1 MVSLPVLPSKSS
13 VVMQLNRGSVESS
26 SLDMKTT
33 MTSVG
38 DSKLQA
44 EGSARSH
51 PTNEKPV
58 DGQLG
63 KDLELQEQ
71 EIMKPIKAAKIH
83 DFCFGI
89 PFGGL
94 VLSGGFVGFL
104 FQEIDSSKG
113 ESLRRCLFI
122 DVNMFIMLAKYYGY
136 IFWMSHK
143 KHFHNYS
150 LTKKFF
156 PAGFYAIMSV
166 AMLCFYSYVM
176 ISGGNPP
183 PKKKLSASSPTS

>member
-1 MVSLPVLPSKSS
+1 MVSLLVRPYKSS

-26 SLDMKTT
+26 SLGMKTT
-33 MTSVG
+33 MTSV
-38 DSKLQA
+38 
-44 EGSARSH
+44 
-51 PTNEKPV
+51 V

-63 KDLELQEQ
+63 KDLEIQEQ
-71 EIMKPIKAAKIH
+71 EIKKPIKAAKIH
-83 DFCFGI
+83 DFYFGI
-89 PFGGL
+89 PFDKCISAKFFKNVIYGGL
-94 VLSGGFVGFL
+94 ILSGGFVGFL
-104 FQEIDSSKG
+104 FSRNP
-113 ESLRRCLFI
+113 LT
-122 DVNMFIMLAKYYGY
+122 LAKGILYGG
-136 IFWMSHK
+136 